1 MSNER
6 IEAILKDPKKYTE
19 SANFT
24 TTAIKCNGDYLSTSE
39 IIDRL
44 NHINKLESV
53 IQMCFNDACSAS
65 GKISKKTVLELC
77 EYADR
82 RAY

>member
-1 MSNER
+1 MGNER

-24 TTAIKCNGDYLSTSE
+24 TPAIKCNGDYLSASE

-44 NHINKLESV
+44 DHIDKLEAV
-53 IQMCFNDACSAS
+53 REAATKYHDWLQGLTLRDRWGLADA
-65 GKISKKTVLELC
+65 LEALNK
-77 EYADR
+77 
-82 RAY
+82 